1 MIARKRE
8 SRGPSSISLQEIDPS
23 KRSITTVF
31 ESEDVEQETANSNI
45 SRTDKARGVDLRPWI
60 DQVILTSTN
69 SNIYFE
75 TYILSPSYRLLLLYT
90 SIHLWK

>member
-31 ESEDVEQETANSNI
+31 ESEDVEQETASSNN

-60 DQVILTSTN
+60 DQVISTSFH
-69 SNIYFE
+69 SPYFSKLIFFLLH
-75 TYILSPSYRLLLLYT
+75 TGSYHFTR
-90 SIHLWK
+90 